1 MADYVKFLTVK
12 KYSAIAVAPEKR
24 YKLAIVMG
32 GFASMNRETGQMR
45 DMNKTGQTGFGKPV
59 RLWRNGTIEKILI
72 TGDGTSIVQPDGTST
87 EKPLPAI
94 HGRNGNTPKS
104 IHSGKAS
111 AKHPAKHTLYSR
123 NTEKRKH

>member
-45 DMNKTGQTGFGKPV
+45 YEQDRADRLWEAV

-87 EKPLPAI
+87 
-94 HGRNGNTPKS
+94 
-104 IHSGKAS
+104 
-111 AKHPAKHTLYSR
+111 
-123 NTEKRKH
+123 